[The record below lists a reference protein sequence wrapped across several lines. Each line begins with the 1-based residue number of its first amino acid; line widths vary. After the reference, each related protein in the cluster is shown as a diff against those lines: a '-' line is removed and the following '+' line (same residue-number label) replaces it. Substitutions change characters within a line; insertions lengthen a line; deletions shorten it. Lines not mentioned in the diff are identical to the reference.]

1 MTFGHGGNIQAV
13 ARQINCSPSEVIDMS
28 SNINPLGPPPGL
40 LDFLKANL
48 ESVTRLPE
56 VDGRQTAEH
65 FAAYLGVNSNRVLA
79 GNGTTQFIYTIP
91 RVLKSKKALI
101 VGPTY
106 SDYADACAANLT
118 ACKILVTRES
128 EAFVPDADR
137 LQNSVHQFD
146 TVFICNP
153 NNPTGVL
160 IPYDKLH
167 QLCRSC
173 PQSTFIIDESYMPF
187 VSNAEQESMLDSEL
201 DNVIVLLSI
210 SKIFGIPGLR
220 IGFII
225 AAKTHIQKFRH
236 ALLPWSV
243 NSLAHESV
251 RYLTDHK
258 GLIERFIQKTR
269 INLASRRQQFYEA
282 FETAPE
288 FILYCSQTP
297 FVLIRL
303 PAQLRAGYTWERLA
317 GERVLVRNCANF
329 EGLSD
334 KFIRVSPKTP
344 EANRLVAETLIALYK
359 NKQSSYLNTAA
370 GRQVG
375 S

>member
-1 MTFGHGGNIQAV
+1 MTFGHGGNIHAV
-13 ARQINCSPSEVIDMS
+13 ARQMNCNPSEILDMS

-40 LDFLKANL
+40 IEFLRANL
-48 ESVTRLPE
+48 EAVTRLPE
-56 VDGRQTAEH
+56 VDGKQTAER

-79 GNGTTQFIYTIP
+79 GNGTTQFIYAIP
-91 RVLKSKKALI
+91 GVLKSKKALI

-106 SDYADACAANLT
+106 SDYADACATNLT
-118 ACKILVTRES
+118 ACKVLLTRES
-128 EAFVPDADR
+128 EAFVPDFDR
-137 LQNSVHQFD
+137 LQDSVPQFD

-167 QLCRSC
+167 RLCRSC
-173 PQSTFIIDESYMPF
+173 PQSTFIIDESYMSF
-187 VSNAEQESMLDSEL
+187 VSNAEQESMLHSGL

-225 AAKTHIQKFRH
+225 AATTHIQKFRQ

-251 RYLTDHK
+251 RYLADHK
-258 GLIERFIQKTR
+258 ALIERFIQKTR
-269 INLASRRQQFYEA
+269 IYLASQRQQFYED
-282 FETAPE
+282 FKTVPE
-288 FILYCSQTP
+288 FILYHSQTP

-303 PAQLRAGYTWERLA
+303 PVQLRAGYTWERLA

-329 EGLSD
+329 KGLSD
-334 KFIRVSPKTP
+334 EFIRISPKSP
-344 EANRLVAETLIALYK
+344 EANRLVAEKLIALFK
-359 NKQSSYLNTAA
+359 NQASFYPDTAA
-370 GRQVG
+370 GQRTG